1 MKFSKEIVE
10 QFVSWIDIGDIEQ
23 FIETSSNLFQEEE
36 TNENFNIG
44 SLATGVVIAT
54 TPNIEYAIY

>member
-10 QFVSWIDIGDIEQ
+10 QFVSWIDIGDIKS
-23 FIETSSNLFQEEE
+23 FIETSSNLLQEEE

-44 SLATGVVIAT
+44 SSVTGVVIASM
-54 TPNIEYAIY
+54 PNLEYVIY

>member
-1 MKFSKEIVE
+1 MKFSKEIV
-10 QFVSWIDIGDIEQ
+10 EQ

>member
-54 TPNIEYAIY
+54 TPNIKYAIY